1 MQILLTDAVNLTYDA
16 VYAVAFG
23 LCQAG
28 AQGVQGRQPPIQ
40 VGFADLYLSVF
51 QLVSSAITDKQ
62 DAEDTYGGENYYAD
76 KLQTRNPVVERDPPG
91 CVFPAVFHSQDTK
104 VRSYI

>member
-1 MQILLTDAVNLTYDA
+1 MLLRSVSVRRERKVSRADS
-16 VYAVAFG
+16 
-23 LCQAG
+23 
-28 AQGVQGRQPPIQ
+28 
-40 VGFADLYLSVF
+40 FADLYLSVF

-76 KLQTRNPVVERDPPG
+76 KLQTRHPVVERDPPG